1 MLKVFG
7 TKASRASR
15 ALWMCRELGV
25 PFEHVEVHFADGS
38 AQQPEFL
45 AVNPNGKIP
54 AIDDDGFS
62 LWESMAINI
71 YLAKKHGS
79 ALLPSDLQQEML
91 VLQWS
96 FWAMTEVE
104 KPLLTV
110 MLQRVE
116 LPEGTPAAKYLRSR
130 NPKSPEA
137 EQQALEALEKPL
149 SILDQHLS
157 NRDYLVGNDF
167 TVADLN
173 VASVVS
179 WASAAKLDL
188 ATKPN
193 LQQWLKRCI
202 SRPAM
207 RG

>member
-7 TKASRASR
+7 TNASRASR
-15 ALWMCRELGV
+15 ALWMCRELGI
-25 PFEHVEVHFADGS
+25 PYEHVEVHFADGS
-38 AQQPEFL
+38 NQTPEFL

-54 AIDDDGFS
+54 AIDDDGFC

-79 ALLPSDLQQEML
+79 ALMPSDLRQEMQ

-96 FWAMTEVE
+96 FWVMTEVE

-110 MLQRVE
+110 MLQRLQ
-116 LPEGTPAAKYLRSR
+116 LPEGSPAAKYLRER
-130 NPKSPEA
+130 NPKDPAVEK
-137 EQQALEALEKPL
+137 QALEALEKPL
-149 SILDQHLS
+149 SILEQQLAG
-157 NRDYLVGNDF
+157 RDYILGAQF
-167 TVADLN
+167 TVADIN
-173 VASVVS
+173 VASVLS
-179 WASAAKLDL
+179 WALTGKLDL
-188 ATKPN
+188 STRPN
-193 LQQWLKRCI
+193 VQQWLKRCI